1 MLKRRYTITEAA
13 DILKLRTHTLRYWEE
28 ELELEI
34 PRNEMGH
41 RVYYEE
47 QIALFEEVRRLKE
60 QGYQL
65 TAIRMQLQ
73 NKQTY
78 KTLEAE
84 CFNEV
89 EEGVPSPPAKE
100 VVNKA
105 VKLEQF
111 QLLMNEIVKNA
122 IEENNQQLC
131 TRIEERILK
140 EMNYLM
146 REQEENARERYLQL
160 DQLLRQVVAKK
171 QIKKEKKNFLNMK
184 KGAVTKC
191 SPLTNTL

>member
-1 MLKRRYTITEAA
+1 MLKKRYTITEAA
-13 DILKLRTHTLRYWEE
+13 DILRIRTHTLRYWEE

-41 RVYYEE
+41 RVYYDE
-47 QIALFEEVRRLKE
+47 QIAVFEEVRRLKE

-73 NKQTY
+73 NKQTNHMLDTETD
-78 KTLEAE
+78 KEFEETLPFRPA
-84 CFNEV
+84 NEV
-89 EEGVPSPPAKE
+89 GS
-100 VVNKA
+100 KA

-122 IEENNQQLC
+122 MEENNQQLC

-171 QIKKEKKNFLNMK
+171 SGKKEKKKKLSMK